1 MRVFADNCDKLQ
13 QKSKAFAV
21 NVISERT
28 DIMIKYYNDYMTP
41 IEVADEFGIALTTVY
56 NLLRSGELP
65 GFKVGKKWFVLRE
78 KMERMMY

>member
-1 MRVFADNCDKLQ
+1 M
-13 QKSKAFAV
+13 

-56 NLLRSGELP
+56 NLLRSGELL

>member
-1 MRVFADNCDKLQ
+1 M
-13 QKSKAFAV
+13 

-41 IEVADEFGIALTTVY
+41 IEVADELGIALTTVY